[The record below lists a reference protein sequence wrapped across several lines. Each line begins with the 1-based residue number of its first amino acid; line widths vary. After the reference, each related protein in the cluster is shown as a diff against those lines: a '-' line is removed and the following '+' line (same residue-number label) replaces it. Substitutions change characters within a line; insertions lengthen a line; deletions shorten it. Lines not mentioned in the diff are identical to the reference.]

1 MLCEASGSESLRFL
15 LGDVVK
21 VKALFPCGIRL
32 LGRNVL
38 KREDKE
44 GLIPQRTRNIN
55 NQGMLEMYFRRGSS
69 IKVRMEKVG
78 AEGCLCH
85 LNSLAKARRL
95 CQAVSL
101 PLYSHEVIHIF
112 WSNTVKPLLLCLKSS

>member
-32 LGRNVL
+32 LGRKVL

-44 GLIPQRTRNIN
+44 GLIPRKHGI
-55 NQGMLEMYFRRGSS
+55 
-69 IKVRMEKVG
+69 
-78 AEGCLCH
+78 
-85 LNSLAKARRL
+85 
-95 CQAVSL
+95 
-101 PLYSHEVIHIF
+101 
-112 WSNTVKPLLLCLKSS
+112 